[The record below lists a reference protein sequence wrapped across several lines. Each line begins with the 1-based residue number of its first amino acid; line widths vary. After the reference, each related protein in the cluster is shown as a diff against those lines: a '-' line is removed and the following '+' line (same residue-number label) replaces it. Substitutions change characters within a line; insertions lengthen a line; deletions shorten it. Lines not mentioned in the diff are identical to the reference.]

1 MPLQATSRES
11 LLQLVVSEGS
21 VHYGGEGVVAQR
33 SSHCAGSWG
42 TGETPHPSSFLLS
55 LFGLLAYQM
64 VLPTFSTVC
73 LPAANSQETHFS
85 SS

>member
-1 MPLQATSRES
+1 MPLQATSREA

-21 VHYGGEGVVAQR
+21 DHYSGEGVVAQR
-33 SSHCAGSWG
+33 SPHCAGSQG

-55 LFGLLAYQM
+55 LFGPLVYQM
-64 VLPTFSTVC
+64 VLPTFFTVC
-73 LPAANSQETHFS
+73 LPSANSQETHFS